1 MTIIDNEPGFDAAL
15 IDRIPI
21 PFDDLPLFPPRFASA
36 SGTYVIRRLS
46 VPIARRI
53 ADEDQASDPDEAA
66 EAIAGPPIGF
76 SPLVLRE
83 ELRLDVDRHFPQMT
97 ASGTTVSLLSKQK
110 SWIARVRKTAP
121 WRYGGPIWYTDGF
134 GTGGFAYDR
143 VDITVTPSFF
153 GVGGHALVVFTGPG
167 GKTLTRKYPFETA
180 SFRPVQFEF
189 DSTSDS
195 EPITQIGTHD
205 HPNRPASLAAET
217 LSIETVFR
225 RAGFAVTTS
234 AAGSVPV
241 SGAGA
246 NSTWSDAEMHDAMQ
260 TYWSRFAD
268 APQWAL
274 WTFWARQH
282 DQGHS
287 LGGIMFDDIG
297 PHHRQ
302 GTAIFT
308 DSFIRDVPA
317 GDAAPAAWDQ
327 RMRFWTAVHEMGHA
341 FNLAHSWQKALG
353 TPWIPMAN
361 QAEARS
367 FMNYPY
373 FVSGGQAA
381 FFSDFAYRF
390 SDEELLFM
398 RHAPSRFVQM
408 GNADWFDHHSFE
420 QAFAE
425 LPPAEYRLQVRA
437 NRETAVFD
445 FLEPVVLELKL
456 TNTSGEPKIV
466 HADLLDP
473 QHVMTI
479 VSSPGKEPRQ
489 WMPYARTCTDAAATV
504 LEPGASIYASL
515 PVVAGLNGW
524 DVSEPGSYGVV
535 AVIEVDGRP
544 LRSEPFTLRV
554 ASPRSHDE
562 AGLAGAVFTE
572 RVGRALAFDGT
583 VADTVANDT
592 LLEAIDRLPG
602 SRLAIHA
609 PPAIARPL
617 VREFKVLQIP
627 EGADAQ
633 TSVAEAGGRIRTRE
647 AHVDEA
653 LALSQST
660 LTSAAAAESLGHI
673 RLHGLVDAITAD
685 AARDGADE
693 TAAAMQR
700 EMRDVFAARGVLPR
714 VLDEVEQMAASFAPA
729 PTRSR
734 AASTKKAGAPAAKPA
749 GASGARKASAPA
761 AKRPATARKGTGK
774 K

>member
-1 MTIIDNEPGFDAAL
+1 MTITDNEPGFDAAL

-21 PFDDLPLFPPRFASA
+21 PIDDLPLLPWRFASA
-36 SGTYVIRRLS
+36 SGTYVIRRLWA
-46 VPIARRI
+46 PITRRL
-53 ADEDQASDPDEAA
+53 ADVEQASDPDEAA
-66 EAIAGPPIGF
+66 AALGSPPIGF

-110 SWIARVRKTAP
+110 SWIASVSKIAK
-121 WRYGGPIWYTDGF
+121 WRYAGAIWYTDGF
-134 GTGGFAYDR
+134 GSGGFAYDH
-143 VDITVTPSFF
+143 VDISVTPSIF
-153 GVGGHALVVFTGPG
+153 GIGGNAIVVFTGPG
-167 GKTLTRKYPFETA
+167 GKTLTRKYPFETS
-180 SFRPVQFEF
+180 SFHSVQFEF

-205 HPNRPASLAAET
+205 HPNRPASLASEN
-217 LSIETVFR
+217 LSIQTVFR
-225 RAGFAVTTS
+225 RAGFNVSTS

-246 NSTWSDAEMHDAMQ
+246 NTTWSDAEMHDAMQ

-282 DQGHS
+282 DMGHS

-297 PHHRQ
+297 PNHRQ

-341 FNLAHSWQKALG
+341 FNLAHSWQKSLG
-353 TPWIPMAN
+353 TPWIPMAD
-361 QAEARS
+361 QPEARS

-437 NRETAVFD
+437 NRESAVFD

-456 TNTSGEPKIV
+456 TNTSGEPKIIR
-466 HADLLDP
+466 ADLLDP

-479 VSSPGKEPRQ
+479 VTSAGKEPRQ
-489 WMPYARTCTDAAATV
+489 WMPYARTCADAAATV

-515 PVVAGLNGW
+515 PIFAGLNGW
-524 DVSEPGSYGVV
+524 DVSEPGSYEVV
-535 AVIEVDGRP
+535 AVVEVDGRP
-544 LRSEPFTLRV
+544 LRSDAFSLRV
-554 ASPRSHDE
+554 ASPRSYDE

-572 RVGRALAFDGT
+572 GVGRALAFDGT
-583 VADTVANDT
+583 AVDAAANDT
-592 LLEAIDRLPG
+592 LMEAIDRLPD

-609 PPAIARPL
+609 AAAIARPL
-617 VREFKVLQIP
+617 VRDFKVLQIP
-627 EGADAQ
+627 DGADAQ
-633 TSVAEAGGRIRTRE
+633 TSVAEAGGRIRTRA
-647 AHVDEA
+647 AHVDEG
-653 LALSQST
+653 LQLSQSA
-660 LTSAAAAESLGHI
+660 LLSADAAESLGHI
-673 RLHGLVDAITAD
+673 RMHGLVDAITAD
-685 AARDGADE
+685 VAREGADE

-714 VLDEVEQMAASFAPA
+714 VLDEVERTAASFSPA
-729 PTRSR
+729 PKTAR
-734 AASTKKAGAPAAKPA
+734 AST
-749 GASGARKASAPA
+749 
-761 AKRPATARKGTGK
+761 AKRTPAPRKGTGK